1 MNLNKTKKLLMML
14 MADLLSRNL
23 YTNLRFLWWS
33 KSLFPYTLDGQIFLE
48 KQHKAEGK
56 LKGKI

>member
-1 MNLNKTKKLLMML
+1 ML